1 MEAPAGHG
9 EASPLSDDEL
19 LDRIRNRD
27 SGAMRALFQRY
38 YSRIYWFAQRRLHD
52 SNLTEEV
59 VADVFFEVWRSA
71 ASFAGASRPSTWIFG
86 IAHFKCVGAHRDRKR
101 HKRASVIPTNVEAL
115 HRFAD
120 GNDAGDRSIARG
132 TENRDRAGTDPRAP
146 VRGDCTATARAGRNR
161 EDACRASARA
171 PAPGAAT
178 PRDRGRP
185 DMTQERLVPT
195 CPPEILEWIPWYAD
209 DALPETQRGAVE
221 AHLAQCAEC
230 RLELA
235 MLAGEAMPPGAPP
248 DAEAAFAKV
257 LARIEAA
264 GVADPNPSSTNSIPV
279 EAHRPLSMDR
289 PAPARPSRRPARVR
303 WMPRIAAAAA
313 LVAMAAFGWLARDLV
328 APGGEPR
335 YQSASGPAAT
345 VAGGNVEQLDI
356 VFRPDA
362 AIERINANLRAL
374 GGVVISGPSQAG
386 RYRIALP
393 SGSDAA
399 AAAELLRAEDT
410 GVASFAEIV
419 RP

>member
-1 MEAPAGHG
+1 
-9 EASPLSDDEL
+9 
-19 LDRIRNRD
+19 
-27 SGAMRALFQRY
+27 
-38 YSRIYWFAQRRLHD
+38 
-52 SNLTEEV
+52 
-59 VADVFFEVWRSA
+59 
-71 ASFAGASRPSTWIFG
+71 
-86 IAHFKCVGAHRDRKR
+86 
-101 HKRASVIPTNVEAL
+101 
-115 HRFAD
+115 
-120 GNDAGDRSIARG
+120 
-132 TENRDRAGTDPRAP
+132 
-146 VRGDCTATARAGRNR
+146 
-161 EDACRASARA
+161 
-171 PAPGAAT
+171 
-178 PRDRGRP
+178 
-185 DMTQERLVPT
+185 MTQERTVP
-195 CPPEILEWIPWYAD
+195 CPPEILGWIPWYAD

-264 GVADPNPSSTNSIPV
+264 GVADPHPSSIAV
-279 EAHRPLSMDR
+279 EGHRTVSMAR
-289 PAPARPSRRPARVR
+289 HAPPRASRRPARVR
-303 WMPRIAAAAA
+303 WVPRIAVAAA
-313 LVAMAAFGWLARDLV
+313 LVLVAAAAWIANDLV
-328 APGGEPR
+328 APNGEAR

-345 VAGGNVEQLDI
+345 VAVGGAEQLDI

-393 SGSDAA
+393 AGSDAA